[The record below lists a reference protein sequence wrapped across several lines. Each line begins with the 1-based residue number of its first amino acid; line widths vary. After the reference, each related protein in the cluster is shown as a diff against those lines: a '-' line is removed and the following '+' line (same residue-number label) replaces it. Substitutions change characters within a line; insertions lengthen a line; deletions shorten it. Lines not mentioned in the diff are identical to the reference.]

1 MLSEINK
8 ILNDTETLYFKL
20 KEDYE
25 LAINKDMYVIEKNG
39 NINYGRIKDTNIDI
53 DKIVQD
59 VSEAQKIIDANEVAE
74 ILGMTKQNVNKSM
87 RNHFYERIP
96 KPLFYY
102 ENKSYTKYFWL
113 RSQF

>member
-1 MLSEINK
+1 MLGDINK
-8 ILNDTETLYFKL
+8 ILNDTDTLYFKL

-39 NINYGRIKDTNIDI
+39 HINYGRIEERNIDI
-53 DKIVQD
+53 DKIVQK
-59 VSEAQKIIDANEVAE
+59 VSEAQKIIDAHEVAE
-74 ILGMTKQNVNKSM
+74 ILGMSKQNVNRSM

-113 RSQF
+113 KSQF